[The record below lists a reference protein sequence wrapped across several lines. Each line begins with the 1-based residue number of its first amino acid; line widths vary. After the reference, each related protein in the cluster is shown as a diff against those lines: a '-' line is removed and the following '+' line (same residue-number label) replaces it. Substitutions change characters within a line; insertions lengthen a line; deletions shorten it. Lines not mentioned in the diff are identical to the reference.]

1 VNTIKFENYLKSSKF
16 FNVLSLTIFVIVFFN
31 FSTIAFAAP
40 ISSKVPIARDNEVSE
55 KIQIIEPSKISEP
68 EPKPAPTIV
77 PLETP
82 HITPQIQNE
91 LISKLET
98 FQGFVGFELRD
109 LATNDVLI
117 AYNSE
122 KLFIPASNTKLLT
135 ALVALESL
143 GDDYKFQTK
152 IFHTGEITNN
162 FRGNLYIKGYGDPVL
177 TSLQYKELLKRATVD
192 RGIEKI
198 YGNIIFDY
206 SFMTEEGFGRGWM
219 WDDPQP
225 QIAAINIWQTSYES
239 FKYKTDYEIKDY
251 ISFLT
256 TLYLQEIGV
265 EFWGEIR
272 YEEVPSDANLLYT
285 NYSPPLTDIIQ
296 QMLETS
302 DNLIAEQLFR
312 DLGAIYGNG
321 EIEDSENYFKKVIEE
336 TLGYDITDY
345 VIKDGCGLSMYN
357 LISPKM
363 LADSLFY
370 LYSKYQSKFFNY
382 LASPYEDSTLEK
394 RFNFEIYAK
403 TGTLYYD
410 SAISGIFKS
419 KSGKY
424 YVFSLMENNFS
435 FDVQKVK
442 EFENSIINYLYE
454 NL

>member
-1 VNTIKFENYLKSSKF
+1 MNNIKSKNQLRSSNF
-16 FNVLSLTIFVIVFFN
+16 LTVLSLTIFILVFFN
-31 FSTIAFAAP
+31 VSTVVIAAP
-40 ISSKVPIARDNEVSE
+40 ISSRVPIARDNEDSS
-55 KIQIIEPSKISEP
+55 KIQIIEPSKIAEP
-68 EPKPAPTIV
+68 VPKSVPTI
-77 PLETP
+77 PPSKT
-82 HITPQIQNE
+82 ITNQIQNE
-91 LISKLET
+91 LISKFES

-109 LATNDVLI
+109 LGTNEVLFN
-117 AYNSE
+117 YNSD
-122 KLFIPASNTKLLT
+122 KLFIPASNTKLIT

-143 GDDYKFQTK
+143 GDNYKFETK
-152 IFHTGEITNN
+152 IYHTGEISPN
-162 FRGNLYIKGYGDPVL
+162 FRGNLYIKGFGDPVL
-177 TSLQYKELLKRATVD
+177 TSLQYKEILKRATVD
-192 RGIEKI
+192 RGIETI
-198 YGNIIFDY
+198 YGDIIFDY

-239 FKYKTDYEIKDY
+239 FKYKTNHEIKDY
-251 ISFLT
+251 INFLT

-272 YEEVPSDANLLYT
+272 YEEAPSDANLLYT

-302 DNLIAEQLFR
+302 DNQIAEQIFR
-312 DLGAIYGNG
+312 NLGAIYGNG
-321 EIEDSENYFKKVIEE
+321 KIEDSENHFQKVIKE
-336 TLGYDITDY
+336 TLGYDPTDY

-424 YVFSLMENNFS
+424 YIFSLMENNFS

>member
-1 VNTIKFENYLKSSKF
+1 MNNIKSKNQLRSSNF
-16 FNVLSLTIFVIVFFN
+16 LTVLSLTIFILVFFN
-31 FSTIAFAAP
+31 VSTVVIAAP
-40 ISSKVPIARDNEVSE
+40 ISSRVPIARDNEDSS
-55 KIQIIEPSKISEP
+55 KIQIIEPSKIAEP
-68 EPKPAPTIV
+68 VPKSVPTI
-77 PLETP
+77 PPSKT
-82 HITPQIQNE
+82 ITNQIQNE
-91 LISKLET
+91 LISKFES

-109 LATNDVLI
+109 LGTNEVLFN
-117 AYNSE
+117 YNSD
-122 KLFIPASNTKLLT
+122 KLFIPASNTKLIT

-143 GDDYKFQTK
+143 GDNYKFETK
-152 IFHTGEITNN
+152 IYHTGEISPN
-162 FRGNLYIKGYGDPVL
+162 FRGNLYIKGFGDPVL
-177 TSLQYKELLKRATVD
+177 TSLQYKEILKRATVD
-192 RGIEKI
+192 RGIETI
-198 YGNIIFDY
+198 YGDIIFDY

-239 FKYKTDYEIKDY
+239 FKYKTNHEIKDY
-251 ISFLT
+251 INFLT
-256 TLYLQEIGV
+256 TLFLQEIGV

-272 YEEVPSDANLLYT
+272 YEEAPSDANLLYT

-302 DNLIAEQLFR
+302 DNQIAEQIFR
-312 DLGAIYGNG
+312 NLGAIYGNG
-321 EIEDSENYFKKVIEE
+321 KIEDSENHFQKVIKE
-336 TLGYDITDY
+336 TLGYDPTDY

-357 LISPKM
+357 LLPPKM
-363 LADSLFY
+363 ISDTLFY
-370 LYSKYQSKFFNY
+370 LYSKYQSKFFDY
-382 LASPYEDSTLEK
+382 LASPYEKSTLEN

-424 YVFSLMENNFS
+424 YIFSLMENNFS